1 MVNLFPDFVQHDTPP
16 GRKASYLYIFLLGA
30 GLLAAVLYYSLAT
43 APLIKTATKSDE
55 FFGLEMYQGTTDCG
69 NWYSCLYQ
77 KSQGAN
83 PSVSGLSCECS
94 SQAGKL
100 SAMTQ
105 YPLSPNVVG
114 PSDWCVYT
122 DLLEKYSQTLPSIT
136 STRASTQ
143 EDSRAFNF
151 FSSQSACN
159 AAHTAS
165 SPDERVEFTG
175 TTQATVLGHIVSWQ
189 AAAATAVGVSS
200 SLRFSPNSVP
210 NASTAAKWL
219 LRDSYLEV
227 DVAFIFIFFE
237 IKSFE
242 GWCFGQSS
250 C

>member
-16 GRKASYLYIFLLGA
+16 GRKASYLYMFLLSA

-43 APLIKTATKSDE
+43 APLIKTATTNDD

-105 YPLSPNVVG
+105 YPLAPNVIG
-114 PSDWCVYT
+114 PSDWCANT
-122 DLLEKYSQTLPSIT
+122 DLLEKFAQTLPPIQSVKG
-136 STRASTQ
+136 STQ

-159 AAHTAS
+159 TAHSAAST
-165 SPDERVEFTG
+165 DERVEFSG
-175 TTQATVLGHIVSWQ
+175 TTQATVLQHIISWQ
-189 AAAATAVGVSS
+189 AAAAVVSS
-200 SLRFSPNSVP
+200 SIRFSPTSVP
-210 NASTAAKWL
+210 TASTAAQWL
-219 LRDSYLEV
+219 LRDAYLEV
-227 DVAFIFIFFE
+227 GVSANQAAKDKANAE
-237 IKSFE
+237 SGLSKAAAS
-242 GWCFGQSS
+242 GM
-250 C
+250 